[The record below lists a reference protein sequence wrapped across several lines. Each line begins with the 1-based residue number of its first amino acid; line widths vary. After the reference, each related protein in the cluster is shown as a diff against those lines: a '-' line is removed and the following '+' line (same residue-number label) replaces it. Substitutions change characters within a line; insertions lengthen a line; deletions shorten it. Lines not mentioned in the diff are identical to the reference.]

1 MKISLCAGQFADALD
16 FIFAAV
22 PKRST
27 IPILGHAKIAIAD
40 GKLTITGNDLDIE
53 LSAEIKTSD
62 GEPGSTAVPC
72 ARLKKLFDE
81 LQRSAE
87 VTLAQIDDRLHVT
100 SGRGHWSLPTLPVED
115 FPRLDPPTDG
125 AASFV
130 VPSEETRRL
139 VKRVGFAVSTK
150 QMQLYLNGI
159 FLTRRRGKLTAAA
172 TDGHRLAET
181 VVELDPGSKL
191 DVIVP
196 PKAVAALNEIARSDH
211 VAVNVTDTRI
221 ELARS
226 GRRVV
231 SKLIDGGFPDYAYL
245 LPDVSENVV
254 MASASAVLHA
264 IKRLSAVA
272 KAKDANAIG
281 IEWREGSLTFC
292 LAREAGIGTEE
303 IEPISCIGAGRFAA
317 QAHYLIE
324 QLEALD
330 AETLAI
336 DHSGNGSP
344 IRLTRPDEPATTTI
358 LMPLT
363 WERPAAQPARK
374 RA

>member
-1 MKISLCAGQFADALD
+1 MFSFCREY
-16 FIFAAV
+16 
-22 PKRST
+22 P
-27 IPILGHAKIAIAD
+27 
-40 GKLTITGNDLDIE
+40 
-53 LSAEIKTSD
+53 
-62 GEPGSTAVPC
+62 
-72 ARLKKLFDE
+72 
-81 LQRSAE
+81 QR
-87 VTLAQIDDRLHVT
+87 VHL
-100 SGRGHWSLPTLPVED
+100 
-115 FPRLDPPTDG
+115 
-125 AASFV
+125 
-130 VPSEETRRL
+130 
-139 VKRVGFAVSTK
+139 
-150 QMQLYLNGI
+150 
-159 FLTRRRGKLTAAA
+159 
-172 TDGHRLAET
+172 
-181 VVELDPGSKL
+181 
-191 DVIVP
+191 

-221 ELARS
+221 ELAGS

-358 LMPLT
+358 LRPLT